1 MVQAMLG
8 ATQRTYYKDNVLM
21 ERVYGEYYSDP
32 LATAERI
39 VRIIALHDNV
49 TDPADVTPAKSFEEI
64 GLNALDMCEVF
75 MGVERE
81 FDFEIDEED
90 CEAMHT
96 VNDLIEFVARSPH
109 PK

>member
-1 MVQAMLG
+1 MLVF
-8 ATQRTYYKDNVLM
+8 N
-21 ERVYGEYYSDP
+21 
-32 LATAERI
+32 
-39 VRIIALHDNV
+39 N
-49 TDPADVTPAKSFEEI
+49 KSFEEI

-90 CEAMHT
+90 CETMTT

-109 PK
+109 SKWPSRLLTSLFKSLIKILK

>member
-8 ATQRTYYKDNVLM
+8 ASQRTYYKDNVLM

-32 LATAERI
+32 MDCAERI

-49 TDPADVTPAKSFEEI
+49 TDPGEVAPNKSFEEI

-81 FDFEIDEED
+81 FDFEIDEDD
-90 CEAMHT
+90 CETMTT

-109 PK
+109 SK